1 MKKILILIFGIFILC
16 KTVNASYIVY
26 DMDNNRVLKE
36 VNMNEKH
43 LVAST
48 SKIMTA
54 IVAIEN
60 GNLNNIVTVT
70 KDILTAV
77 GSSIYL
83 EIGEKISMKD
93 LLYGMLLRSGN
104 DAATMIAINISGSM
118 EEFTKL
124 MNEYAKK
131 IGMNDTIFYNSHGLE
146 NEYGLGN
153 TSTAYDM
160 AVLTTYA
167 MQNEK
172 FRNIFGTKKY
182 ITNSDRKNYSW
193 QNKNKLLKYDYITGG
208 KTGYTR
214 KAKRTLVTTGIIN
227 NTNIVVV
234 TLNDSNDWENH
245 KNFYKYI
252 EKNYQNEKVLNKN
265 NFSLD
270 TKNLFIEDT
279 LYIKNNFN
287 LLITNNEKKY
297 INIKYFLNSDD
308 SYDNGDIVGYASI
321 YLKGKEIGNE
331 DIYIKKGKR
340 KNKIKNFFQK
350 LFKKMLIKL

>member
-1 MKKILILIFGIFILC
+1 MKKILLVIFSFFILC

-36 VNMNEKH
+36 INMNEKH

-60 GNLNNIVTVT
+60 SNLDSNVIVT
-70 KDILTAV
+70 KDILSAV

-93 LLYGMLLRSGN
+93 LLYGMMLRSGN
-104 DAATMIAINISGSM
+104 DAATMIAIHVSGSM
-118 EEFTKL
+118 EKFTEK

-131 IGMNDTIFYNSHGLE
+131 IGINNTLFYNSHGLE
-146 NEYGLGN
+146 NKNGLGN

-167 MQNEK
+167 MQNDK
-172 FRNIFGTKKY
+172 FRKIFSTKNYNCK
-182 ITNSDRKNYSW
+182 SDRKNYSW
-193 QNKNKLLKYDYITGG
+193 QNKNKLLKYDYVTGG
-208 KTGYTR
+208 KTGYTK
-214 KAKRTLVTTGIIN
+214 KAKRTLVTTGLIN
-227 NTNIVVV
+227 GTNIVVV
-234 TLNDSNDWENH
+234 TLNDSNDWETH
-245 KNFYKYI
+245 KASYKYVK
-252 EKNYQNEKVLNKN
+252 KNYQNERILNKN
-265 NFSLD
+265 KFSLD

-287 LLITNNEKKY
+287 LLVTNSEKKL
-297 INIKYFLNSDD
+297 IKIKYFIKKESN
-308 SYDNGDIVGYASI
+308 YDNDDIVGYASI
-321 YLKGKEIGNE
+321 YLGNKEIGNE

-350 LFKKMLIKL
+350 LFKKDVD

>member
-1 MKKILILIFGIFILC
+1 MKKILLVIFSFFILC

-26 DMDNNRVLKE
+26 DMDNSRVLRE
-36 VNMNEKH
+36 TNMNEKH

-60 GNLNNIVTVT
+60 SNLDSNVIVT
-70 KDILTAV
+70 KDILSAV

-93 LLYGMLLRSGN
+93 LLYGMMLRSGN
-104 DAATMIAINISGSM
+104 DAATMIAIHVSGSM
-118 EEFTKL
+118 EKFTEK

-131 IGMNDTIFYNSHGLE
+131 IGMNDTLFYNSHGLE
-146 NEYGLGN
+146 NKDGLGN

-167 MQNEK
+167 MQNDK
-172 FRNIFGTKKY
+172 FRKIFSTKNYSTK
-182 ITNSDRKNYSW
+182 TDRKNYSW

-208 KTGYTR
+208 KTGYTK
-214 KAKRTLVTTGIIN
+214 KAKRTLVTTGYVN

-234 TLNDSNDWENH
+234 TLNDSNDWETH
-245 KNFYKYI
+245 KTSYEYVK
-252 EKNYQNEKVLNKN
+252 KNYLSLKLLNKN

-279 LYIKNNFN
+279 LFIKNDFNF
-287 LLITNNEKKY
+287 LVTKDEKKY
-297 INIKYFLNSDD
+297 IKIKYFIKNEG
-308 SYDNGDIVGYASI
+308 SYDNGDVVGYASI
-321 YLKGKEIGNE
+321 YLKDKEIGNE

-340 KNKIKNFFQK
+340 KGKIKNFFQK
-350 LFKKMLIKL
+350 LFKKDVD

>member
-1 MKKILILIFGIFILC
+1 MKKILLVIFSFFILC

-36 VNMNEKH
+36 INMNEKH

-60 GNLNNIVTVT
+60 SNLDSKVIVT
-70 KDILTAV
+70 KDILSAV

-93 LLYGMLLRSGN
+93 LLYGMMLRSGN
-104 DAATMIAINISGSM
+104 DAATMIAIHVSGSM
-118 EEFTKL
+118 EKFTEK

-131 IGMNDTIFYNSHGLE
+131 IGMKNTLFYNSHGLE
-146 NEYGLGN
+146 NKNGLGN

-167 MQNEK
+167 MQNDK
-172 FRNIFGTKKY
+172 FRKIFSTKNYNCK
-182 ITNSDRKNYSW
+182 SDRKNYSW
-193 QNKNKLLKYDYITGG
+193 QNKNKLLKYDYVTGG
-208 KTGYTR
+208 KTGYTK
-214 KAKRTLVTTGIIN
+214 KAKRTLVTTGLIN
-227 NTNIVVV
+227 GTNIVIV
-234 TLNDSNDWENH
+234 TLNDPNDWETH
-245 KNFYKYI
+245 KASYKYVK
-252 EKNYQNEKVLNKN
+252 KNYQNERILNKN
-265 NFSLD
+265 KFSLD

-287 LLITNNEKKY
+287 LLINNSEKKL
-297 INIKYFLNSDD
+297 IKIKYFIKKD
-308 SYDNGDIVGYASI
+308 SNYDNDDIVGYASI
-321 YLKGKEIGNE
+321 YLNNKEVGNE

-340 KNKIKNFFQK
+340 NSKIKNFFQK
-350 LFKKMLIKL
+350 LFKKDVD

>member
-1 MKKILILIFGIFILC
+1 MKKILILIFGIFISC

-36 VNMNEKH
+36 ANMNEKH

-350 LFKKMLIKL
+350 LFKKNVD

>member
-1 MKKILILIFGIFILC
+1 MKKILILIFGIFISC

-350 LFKKMLIKL
+350 LFKKNVD